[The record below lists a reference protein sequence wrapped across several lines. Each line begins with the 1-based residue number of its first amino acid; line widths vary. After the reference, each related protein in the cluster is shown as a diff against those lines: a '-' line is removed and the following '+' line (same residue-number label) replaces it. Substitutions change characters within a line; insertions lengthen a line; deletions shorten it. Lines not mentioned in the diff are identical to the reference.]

1 MRLGSGDHLGEGRT
15 VEKACFTLMG
25 RTGTNSYAKS
35 CLRWDKLEDQ
45 KYQLTIQQFVTPK

>member
-25 RTGTNSYAKS
+25 RTGTNVGRIT
-35 CLRWDKLEDQ
+35 L
-45 KYQLTIQQFVTPK
+45 